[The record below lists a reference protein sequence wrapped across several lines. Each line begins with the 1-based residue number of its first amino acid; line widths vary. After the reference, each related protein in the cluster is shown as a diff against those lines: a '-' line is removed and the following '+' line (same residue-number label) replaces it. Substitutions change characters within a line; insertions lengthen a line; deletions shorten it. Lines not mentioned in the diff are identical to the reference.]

1 MPFFMDVHRNLDEVT
16 AEGVAKAHLADTA
29 AQAEHGVIYHR
40 YFINE
45 EAGTVFCI
53 AEGPSAEA
61 CQAVHEVAH
70 GNTAEEIIEVAPLA
84 VEAFMGAPIVD
95 PDGLVLGSDGRPDR
109 AERTILFTDIVE
121 STALGQE
128 LGDEIGLQLV
138 EAHDRLVNLTLTGR
152 SGRVVKRTGDGSM
165 VSFTD
170 TSDGVAM
177 AIDLQARL
185 SEVRRAPDAIPF
197 HVRIGINLGEPVAA
211 HGDLF
216 GAAVNLARRVCDA
229 AGPDEILVTSAV
241 AARVTEVPLV
251 PLGHQRLKGFDSPV
265 ELHRVAAR

>member
-1 MPFFMDVHRNLDEVT
+1 LPFFMDVHKNLDEVT

-29 AQAEHGVIYHR
+29 AQADHGVIYHR

-53 AEGPSAEA
+53 AEGPSAAA

-95 PDGLVLGSDGRPDR
+95 GHGLVLGPDGRPDR
-109 AERTILFTDIVE
+109 AERTIVFTDIVE

-128 LGDEIGLQLV
+128 LGDEMGLQLV
-138 EAHDRLVNLTLTGR
+138 EAHDRMVLAALTDR

-165 VSFTD
+165 ISFTD
-170 TSDGVAM
+170 PEDAVGMGV
-177 AIDLQARL
+177 DLQSRL
-185 SEVRRAPDAIPF
+185 SEARGATSDAIPL
-197 HVRIGINLGEPVAA
+197 HVRVGINLGEPVAA

-216 GAAVNLARRVCDA
+216 GTAVNLARRVCDA
-229 AGPDEILVTSAV
+229 AGPDEILVTTSV
-241 AARVTEVPLV
+241 AARVGEVTLI
-251 PLGHQRLKGFDSPV
+251 PLGQHHLKGFGSPV
-265 ELHRVAAR
+265 DLYRVGP

>member
-1 MPFFMDVHRNLDEVT
+1 MDVHHNLGEVT
-16 AEGVAKAHLADTA
+16 AEGVANAHLADTA

-45 EAGTVFCI
+45 AAGTVFCI

-95 PDGLVLGSDGRPDR
+95 GHGLVLGPDGRPDR

-138 EAHDRLVNLTLTGR
+138 EAHDRMVHAALTGR

-170 TSDGVAM
+170 PADAVGM
-177 AIDLQARL
+177 AIGLQSRL
-185 SEVRRAPDAIPF
+185 SEVRGTTSDVIPF
-197 HVRIGINLGEPVAA
+197 HVRVGINLGEPVAA

-229 AGPDEILVTSAV
+229 AGTDEILVTAAV
-241 AARVTEVPLV
+241 AVRVRDVTLV
-251 PLGHQRLKGFDSPV
+251 SLGQHHVKGFASPV
-265 ELHRVAAR
+265 DLYRVAPE